1 MSMWVCFWGICTVSL
16 ICGSVFVHVLYVL
29 ITVALCY
36 SLKFVSL
43 ISPALSFFLQIALE
57 RGFFFFWF
65 HRNFRIIRAWSC
77 YLKGTHTVYILQP
90 VQ

>member
-57 RGFFFFWF
+57 RGFFFFF
-65 HRNFRIIRAWSC
+65 GSIE
-77 YLKGTHTVYILQP
+77 ILGL
-90 VQ
+90 